1 MRAYVEVSASRWPGA
16 LRLLGKVCFGL
27 STTTSSTA
35 TTATTTT
42 PSSSSS
48 SCEGGG
54 VALAEN
60 LSTLLDK
67 VSSGEMRG
75 ALNVH
80 HLMQTLTRTPTTLG
94 EFEGGMSAEL
104 IAGLTHVK
112 EKRGGGGGGEGR
124 PLLEAHTTAA
134 LGKAKRVGG
143 VYAFGVSADEYL

>member
-16 LRLLGKVCFGL
+16 LRLLGKVCLGL

-35 TTATTTT
+35 TTATTSTP
-42 PSSSSS
+42 PSSF

-104 IAGLTHVK
+104 IMGLTHVK

-134 LGKAKRVGG
+134 LQTAVRVGG
-143 VYAFGVSADEYL
+143 VYAFGMSEDEYL